1 MTTSTLLFHVG
12 YHKTATTWLQNT
24 VFQPEHGFTQILD
37 HPEIFKTIVNPHGLQ
52 FEAGKS
58 RALIAERVKAAP
70 DSSANVVSLE
80 SLSGSPFSG
89 GRESDD
95 FARRIAEISPGAK
108 ILITI
113 REQCRIIAS
122 VYMQYL
128 SRGGTEPAEQFFSGS
143 KVEAFHGFEARNFEY
158 DRLVALYQ
166 SLFGAENVLVL
177 PFETI
182 ARDQATALGILGK
195 FIQNPNLAT
204 WENRPPRAVSY
215 PEIAVPVLRRINHF
229 RPSPLNRAP
238 FLNLGRAGEFSYRVA
253 GGGVRRIFRT
263 KNRPVTNLAV
273 EKFSGQFRDS
283 NRRLQAMLAH
293 PVDLS
298 AYQGIED

>member
-1 MTTSTLLFHVG
+1 MSISPLLFHVG

-24 VFQPEHGFTQILD
+24 VFQPEHGFAQVLD
-37 HPEIFKTIVNPHGLQ
+37 HPEIFKLIVNPHGLD
-52 FEAGKS
+52 FDAGLA
-58 RALIAERVKAAP
+58 RALMNDHISAAP
-70 DSSANVVSLE
+70 VGSVNVVSLE

-89 GRESDD
+89 GRESDG
-95 FARRIAEISPGAK
+95 FARRLAEISPDAK

-128 SRGGTEPAEQFFSGS
+128 SRGGTEPAEQFFSGN
-143 KVEAFHGFEARNFEY
+143 KVEAFHGFDPRNFEY
-158 DRLVALYQ
+158 DRLVSHYQ

-182 ARDQATALGILGK
+182 ARDQVKGLGILGK
-195 FIQNPNLAT
+195 FIQNSNLET

-215 PEIAVPVLRRINHF
+215 PESAVPVLRRINHF

-238 FLNLGRAGEFSYRVA
+238 FLNFGRVGEFAYRAA
-253 GGGVRRIFRT
+253 GGGVGRIFRT
-263 KNRPVTNLAV
+263 KNRPVTNLAMK
-273 EKFSGQFRDS
+273 KFPNQFRDS

-298 AYQGIED
+298 AYQGIKD

>member
-1 MTTSTLLFHVG
+1 MSVSPLLFHVG

-24 VFQPEHGFTQILD
+24 VFQPEHRFAQVLD
-37 HPEIFKTIVNPHGLQ
+37 HPEIFKTIVNPHGLH
-52 FEAGKS
+52 FEAGLV
-58 RALIAERVKAAP
+58 RALMAERITAAP
-70 DSSANVVSLE
+70 DSSVSVVSLE

-95 FARRIAEISPGAK
+95 FARRLAEISPDAK

-128 SRGGTEPAEQFFSGS
+128 SRGGTEPAEQFFSGN
-143 KVEAFHGFEARNFEY
+143 KVEAFHGFDPRNFEY

-182 ARDQATALGILGK
+182 ARDQAAALGVLGK
-195 FIQNPNLAT
+195 FIQNPSLEK

-229 RPSPLNRAP
+229 RASPLNRAP
-238 FLNLGRAGEFSYRVA
+238 FLNFGRVGEFAYRVA
-253 GGGVRRIFRT
+253 GGGVRRIFRA
-263 KNRPVTNLAV
+263 KNRPVTSVAMK
-273 EKFSGQFRDS
+273 KFSGQFRGS
-283 NRRLQAMLAH
+283 NTRLQAMLAH

-298 AYQGIED
+298 GYQGIKD